1 MADYKVIIM
10 LKDQFEK
17 IKQDLAKSRAT
28 QVEIKYRLDPRL
40 TVFEN
45 ADLSFKKGFDAGFT
59 QAEKKIQFLEAELEI
74 TKPLVTR
81 AQFEEKIKFQNKQ
94 IEKLMSMAKFYADKN
109 NWEQG
114 ESYAELSRIA
124 DSDLQYFIANRGN
137 DIIGGKLAREVLE
150 LVGEDTTQSIPKSES
165 LKSDN

>member
-1 MADYKVIIM
+1 MQLEQI
-10 LKDQFEK
+10 EK
-17 IKQDLAKSRAT
+17 IKNDLAKSRAT

-45 ADLSFKKGFDAGFT
+45 ADLSFKKGFDAGYK
-59 QAEKKIQFLEAELEI
+59 QAEKRIAQLETELEI
-74 TKPLVTR
+74 SKPLVTR
-81 AQFEEKIKFQNKQ
+81 AQLEEKIKSQNKQ
-94 IEKLMSMAKFYADKN
+94 IEKLIAMAKFYADKN

-150 LVGEDTTQSIPKSES
+150 SITSYKP
-165 LKSDN
+165 

>member
-1 MADYKVIIM
+1 MAACKGKIM
-10 LKDQFEK
+10 LKEQFEK
-17 IKQDLAKSRAT
+17 VKQDLAKSRAT

-45 ADLSFKKGFDAGFT
+45 ADLSFKKGFDAGFK
-59 QAEKKIQFLEAELEI
+59 QAEKRITQLETELEISKPVTTRAELEE
-74 TKPLVTR
+74 T
-81 AQFEEKIKFQNKQ
+81 IKLQNKK
-94 IEKLMSMAKFYADKN
+94 IENLITMAKFYADKN

-150 LVGEDTTQSIPKSES
+150 QITFYKS
-165 LKSDN
+165 

>member
-1 MADYKVIIM
+1 MAVCKGKIM
-10 LKDQFEK
+10 LKEQLEK
-17 IKQDLAKSRAT
+17 VKHDLAKSRAT
-28 QVEIKYRLDPRL
+28 QVEIKYQLDPRL

-45 ADLSFKKGFDAGFT
+45 ADLSFKKGFDAGFK
-59 QAEKKIQFLEAELEI
+59 QAEKRITQLETELEISKPVTTRAELEE
-74 TKPLVTR
+74 T
-81 AQFEEKIKFQNKQ
+81 IKLQNKK
-94 IEKLMSMAKFYADKN
+94 IENLITMAKFYADKN

-150 LVGEDTTQSIPKSES
+150 QITFYKP
-165 LKSDN
+165 

>member
-1 MADYKVIIM
+1 MAVCKGKIM
-10 LKDQFEK
+10 LKEQLEK
-17 IKQDLAKSRAT
+17 VKHDLAKSRAT
-28 QVEIKYRLDPRL
+28 QVEIKYQLDPRL

-45 ADLSFKKGFDAGFT
+45 ADLSFKKGFDAGFK
-59 QAEKKIQFLEAELEI
+59 QAEKRITQLETELEISKPVTTRAELEE
-74 TKPLVTR
+74 T
-81 AQFEEKIKFQNKQ
+81 IKLQNKK
-94 IEKLMSMAKFYADKN
+94 IENLIAMAKFYADKN

-150 LVGEDTTQSIPKSES
+150 QITFYKP
-165 LKSDN
+165 

>member
-1 MADYKVIIM
+1 MTIDQLEKV
-10 LKDQFEK
+10 
-17 IKQDLAKSRAT
+17 KQDLAKSRAT

-45 ADLSFKKGFDAGFT
+45 ADLSFQKGFDAGFK
-59 QAEKKIQFLEAELEI
+59 QAEKKITQLETELEI
-74 TKPLVTR
+74 AKPLVTR
-81 AQFEEKIKFQNKQ
+81 AQLEEKIKSQNKK
-94 IEKLMSMAKFYADKN
+94 IEKLMAMAKFYADKN
-109 NWEQG
+109 SWEQG

-150 LVGEDTTQSIPKSES
+150 LVGEQV
-165 LKSDN
+165 

>member
-1 MADYKVIIM
+1 M
-10 LKDQFEK
+10 LKEQFEK
-17 IKQDLAKSRAT
+17 VKQDLAKSRAT

-45 ADLSFKKGFDAGFT
+45 ADLSFKKGFDAGFK
-59 QAEKKIQFLEAELEI
+59 QAEKRITQLETELEISKPVTTRAELEE
-74 TKPLVTR
+74 T
-81 AQFEEKIKFQNKQ
+81 IKLQNKK
-94 IEKLMSMAKFYADKN
+94 IENLITMAKFYADKN

-150 LVGEDTTQSIPKSES
+150 QITFYKS
-165 LKSDN
+165 

>member
-1 MADYKVIIM
+1 M
-10 LKDQFEK
+10 LKEQLEK
-17 IKQDLAKSRAT
+17 VKHDLAKSRAT
-28 QVEIKYRLDPRL
+28 QVEIKYQLDPRL

-45 ADLSFKKGFDAGFT
+45 ADLSFKKGFDAGFK
-59 QAEKKIQFLEAELEI
+59 QAEKRITQLETELEISKPVTTRAELEE
-74 TKPLVTR
+74 T
-81 AQFEEKIKFQNKQ
+81 IKLQNKK
-94 IEKLMSMAKFYADKN
+94 IENLIAMAKFYADKN

-150 LVGEDTTQSIPKSES
+150 QITFYKP
-165 LKSDN
+165 

>member
-1 MADYKVIIM
+1 MGNIMTIEQLEKV
-10 LKDQFEK
+10 
-17 IKQDLAKSRAT
+17 KQDLAKSRAT

-45 ADLSFKKGFDAGFT
+45 ADLSFKKGFDAGFK
-59 QAEKKIQFLEAELEI
+59 QAEKRIQLLETELEVS
-74 TKPLVTR
+74 KPIITR
-81 AQFEEKIKFQNKQ
+81 AGLEEKIKSQNKQ
-94 IEKLMSMAKFYADKN
+94 IEKLITMAKFYADKS

-150 LVGEDTTQSIPKSES
+150 LITSYKP
-165 LKSDN
+165 